1 MTSGRSILLALLTF
15 ASAAVVLMTPPRVRA
30 AEEQAVIATIKL
42 RSGNMGSSEERE
54 RISALEDQLSDAIK
68 NSSVGE
74 FDGDEYGNGTCTI
87 YMYGPSAERLF
98 GVALPILKEFRAP
111 LGSYVL
117 KRYGKPGAKQDR
129 VELTNH

>member
-74 FDGDEYGNGTCTI
+74 RSEEHTSELQSRRDIVC
-87 YMYGPSAERLF
+87 RL
-98 GVALPILKEFRAP
+98 LLEK
-111 LGSYVL
+111 
-117 KRYGKPGAKQDR
+117 KKQTSVR
-129 VELTNH
+129 RIHQ